1 MAAAGQFDP
10 TALITEHEPMSSAIE
25 EIEASEAFEASDRRE
40 PGSVKVELA
49 DVGS

>member
-25 EIEASEAFEASDRRE
+25 EIEASEASDRRE